1 MPAIS
6 AYSAIFP
13 TSSAAIWLNIAN
25 HQAPLY
31 ALMCQCA
38 VMRVLYEHDMVDFV
52 WEKFMQNTVL
62 TVPNIIKQIAVHIG
76 NKLR

>member
-1 MPAIS
+1 MIV
-6 AYSAIFP
+6 
-13 TSSAAIWLNIAN
+13 TS
-25 HQAPLY
+25 
-31 ALMCQCA
+31 
-38 VMRVLYEHDMVDFV
+38 VVLYEHNVVDFV